1 MNTPNLEKI
10 REHLIEVITEI
21 GYFQGKPTKAS
32 SGRVRKELGA
42 IKNLV
47 TDVRKELVAA
57 DKAGY

>member
-1 MNTPNLEKI
+1 MSTPKLEEI
-10 REHLIEVITEI
+10 RLHLIEVLTEI

-32 SGRVRKELGA
+32 SGRIRKELGA

-47 TDVRKELVAA
+47 TDVRKELVTA